1 MYLCSCKGLTD
12 SDIREIARK
21 LALSGMASVESL
33 LQVLQLH
40 DDDACGLCG
49 EAPEQFID
57 VAVAEWALL
66 RVEYQDSR
74 LDQ

>member
-12 SDIREIARK
+12 SDIREIAGQ
-21 LALSGMASVESL
+21 LALSGIPSVDSL
-33 LQVLQLH
+33 LGILQLFS
-40 DDDACGLCG
+40 DDACGLCAQ
-49 EAPEQFID
+49 APEQFIEL
-57 VAVAEWALL
+57 AVEEWALL

>member
-12 SDIREIARK
+12 SDIREIAHK
-21 LALSGMASVESL
+21 LALAGIPSVESL
-33 LQVLQLH
+33 LGVLQLYS
-40 DDDACGLCG
+40 DDACGLCG

-57 VAVAEWALL
+57 VAVEEWGRLG
-66 RVEYQDSR
+66 VEYEDSR